1 MYKKTL
7 LCLFAIF
14 LGGVCYSWGFFG
26 HKTINRLAVF
36 TLPEELL
43 LFYKTHIDYIT
54 GHAVDA
60 DKRRYSDPEEACRH
74 YVDLDYYETV
84 APVDTVPRYWK
95 EAVARYTEDTLKA
108 YGIVPWHISL
118 LKYKLTEAFKE
129 KSREKI
135 LRISADIG
143 HYIGDAHVPLH
154 ATMNYNGQ
162 LTNQHGIHGLWES
175 RLPELFSSGYDFF
188 VGRAGYLD
196 NVQLAAW
203 AASESSFAAK
213 DSVLTFEKK
222 LDAIFGS
229 DKKYTNEHRGQTQV
243 KTYSAEYAK
252 AYHDMLGNQV
262 ERRMQASILMVGSVW
277 YTAWVDAGQP
287 DLADIGIEQEHTNA
301 AQRKALAEEE
311 QGMQHEKKMIGR
323 QE

>member
-1 MYKKTL
+1 MYKKYL
-7 LCLFAIF
+7 LGLFVICL
-14 LGGVCYSWGFFG
+14 GSTCSSWGFFG
-26 HKTINRLAVF
+26 HRTINRLAVF
-36 TLPEELL
+36 TLPEDLL
-43 LFYKTHIDYIT
+43 LFYKMHIDYLT
-54 GHAVDA
+54 DHAVDA

-74 YVDLDYYETV
+74 YVDLDYYETT
-84 APVDTVPRYWK
+84 APVDTVPKYWK
-95 EAVARYTEDTLKA
+95 EAVAKYTEDTLNA
-108 YGIVPWHISL
+108 YGIVPWHINL

-129 KSREKI
+129 KNRAKI

-143 HYIGDAHVPLH
+143 HYVGDAHVPLH

-188 VGRAGYLD
+188 TGRAGYID

-213 DSVLTFEKK
+213 DSVLDFERK
-222 LDAIFGS
+222 LSAAFGP
-229 DKKYTNEHRGQTQV
+229 DRKYTNEYRGQTQV
-243 KTYSAEYAK
+243 KTYSAEYAR
-252 AYHDMLGNQV
+252 AYHTMLGNQV

-287 DLADIGIEQEHTNA
+287 DLSTAGVEHENMNAEQRN
-301 AQRKALAEEE
+301 ALAEEE
-311 QGMQHEKKMIGR
+311 RKMQHEKKMIGR